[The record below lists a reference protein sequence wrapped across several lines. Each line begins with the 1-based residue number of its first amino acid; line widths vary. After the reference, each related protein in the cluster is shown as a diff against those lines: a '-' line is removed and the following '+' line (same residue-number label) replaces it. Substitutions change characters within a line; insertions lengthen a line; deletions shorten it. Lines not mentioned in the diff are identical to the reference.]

1 MASNTIV
8 QLQGSDNRIDYM
20 NITDALALLNKSLNS
35 HGLSDWTGGL
45 DNSRR
50 RFGLCS
56 IAKKHISISKPL
68 CELNS
73 DDEVR
78 DTILHEIAH
87 ALAWQRHNENCGHDE
102 RWKAICVEIGARPV
116 ACFDNE
122 VVQPAAP
129 WVLVHRETGEIFR
142 SYYKRPKR
150 NWSDVWIRGRKSDT
164 FGMLEIRASTDEPAT
179 GSTPE
184 SNLPSQPL
192 TRFDPQSVVQF
203 KEKLLAH
210 IDDFVS
216 AHGLSLSDTK
226 GRYSDR
232 QCDITLSFK
241 VPEVDGKDTQRTEF
255 AAIAAA
261 FNLKPED
268 YHRKFRVNGTEFQ
281 LTGLKIKNRK
291 YPVIGIDETGRQF
304 KFELSVLDNLLIDG
318 ID

>member
-1 MASNTIV
+1 
-8 QLQGSDNRIDYM
+8 M
-20 NITDALALLNKSLNS
+20 NITDALDLLNKSLIS

-56 IAKKHISISKPL
+56 IGKKHISISKPL

-87 ALAWQRHNENCGHDE
+87 ALAWQRHNENCGHDK

-116 ACFDNE
+116 ACFDHD

-129 WVLVHRETGEIFR
+129 WVLVHRETGEVFR

-150 NWSDVWIRGRKSDT
+150 NWSDVWIRGRKTDT
-164 FGMLEIRASTDEPAT
+164 YGMLEIRASTVGQAT
-179 GSTPE
+179 DGATQSTQA
-184 SNLPSQPL
+184 LQPV
-192 TRFDPQSVVQF
+192 TRFDPQSVVLF

-210 IDDFVS
+210 IDEFVS
-216 AHGLSLSDTK
+216 AQGLTLSQTK

-232 QCDITLSFK
+232 ECDITLTFK
-241 VPEVDGKDTQRTEF
+241 VPEIDGEDPQRIEF

-268 YHRKFRVNGTEFQ
+268 YHRKFSVNGTEFQ
-281 LTGLKIKNRK
+281 LTGLKISNRK
-291 YPVIGIDETGRQF
+291 YPVIAMDKTGRRF
-304 KFELSVLDNLLIDG
+304 KFERSVLDNLLIDG